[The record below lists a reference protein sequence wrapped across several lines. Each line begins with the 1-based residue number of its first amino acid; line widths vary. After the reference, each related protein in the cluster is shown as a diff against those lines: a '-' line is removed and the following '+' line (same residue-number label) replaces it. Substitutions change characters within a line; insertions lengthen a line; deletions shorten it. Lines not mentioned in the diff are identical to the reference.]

1 MSDDHIDPPGIMMQ
15 AELARNLLVP
25 DVRWIIRLGLEAE
38 RCGRRQTMRKLA
50 KGVVGLVGLLALLV
64 GVGVRGQWWDE
75 NREPVTDRFN
85 RWLLG

>member
-15 AELARNLLVP
+15 AELARKLLFP
-25 DVRWIIRLGLEAE
+25 DVRRIIRLGLEAE
-38 RCGRRQTMRKLA
+38 RCGRRQKMRKLA
-50 KGVVGLVGLLALLV
+50 KGVFGLVGLLSLLV

-85 RWLLG
+85 QW